1 MTDTLTQQ
9 QRSWNMARIKSR
21 NTKPEVQLRSLLHRA
36 GYRFTVNAPNN
47 RRLPGRPDIVL
58 PKYKSVIFVHGCF
71 WHRHRGCPQTTTP
84 KTRTV
89 FWTEKFARNVA
100 RDALNQRQLKYLG
113 WNIITV
119 WECELK
125 NPGEVLRSIRRRLDP
140 KTAANIPD
148 TRRSLAAAEETTAY
162 RTE

>member
-1 MTDTLTQQ
+1 M
-9 QRSWNMARIKSR
+9 
-21 NTKPEVQLRSLLHRA
+21 
-36 GYRFTVNAPNN
+36 
-47 RRLPGRPDIVL
+47 
-58 PKYKSVIFVHGCF
+58 HGCF
-71 WHRHRGCPQTTTP
+71 WHRHAGCPQTTTP

-100 RDALNQRQLKYLG
+100 RDTLNQGQLKYLG
-113 WNIITV
+113 WNVITV

-140 KTAANIPD
+140 ETAAYIPD